1 MLPYQLINCLSY
13 HWYLLRKEMCWEQ
26 WERCNVS
33 LTLPSLFLSEYSE
46 IFPFLALR
54 EQELSWDN
62 GVGKRV
68 TRLENLFF

>member
-1 MLPYQLINCLSY
+1 MLALQLINCLPY

-26 WERCNVS
+26 WERCDVS
-33 LTLPSLFLSEYSE
+33 LTHLSPFLPEYSE

-54 EQELSWDN
+54 EQELSWGN
-62 GVGKRV
+62 GVGKKI